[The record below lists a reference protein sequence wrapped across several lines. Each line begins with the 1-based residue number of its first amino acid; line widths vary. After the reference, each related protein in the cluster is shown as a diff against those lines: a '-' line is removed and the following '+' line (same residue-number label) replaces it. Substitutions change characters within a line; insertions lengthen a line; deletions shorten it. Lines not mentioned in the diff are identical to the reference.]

1 MISTRTI
8 ESIRADFPL
17 LQRTQGKNPYIYFDN
32 AATTQKPRS
41 VLDAARVYYETLN
54 SNVHR
59 GVHTLSQQATD
70 AFEESRRVIQR
81 FIHAREDRELIFTK
95 GTTHGINIVAHGF
108 SRAVLKPGD
117 EVLISG
123 MEHHSNIVPWQ
134 MACEYTGAVL
144 KVIPLNDRGEI
155 IYEEFLKLLTPR
167 VKILAVVQ
175 VSNALGTVN
184 PVKEMIADAHRLGI
198 PVLVDGAQSTQHLRV
213 DVQDLDA
220 DFFVFSAHKVFAATG
235 FGVLYGKAEWL
246 DKLPPYEGG
255 GEMIREVTFEKTT
268 YNELPFKFEAGTPH
282 IEGALSLAEAI
293 RYIEGLGIDF
303 IAAREAELL
312 SYATESLAQIPEVIP
327 VGTAA
332 HKASVLSFNIR
343 NAHHLDVGTLLDK
356 QGIAVRTGHHCA
368 QPLMQRFGIAG
379 TVRASFAFYN
389 TTAEIDA
396 FHQALVRSIGMLV

>member
-1 MISTRTI
+1 MSTIRSI

-17 LQRTQGKNPYIYFDN
+17 LQQMQGNRPYIYFDN
-32 AATTQKPRS
+32 AATTQKPRA
-41 VLDAARVYYETLN
+41 VLDVSRNYYETLN

-59 GVHTLSQQATD
+59 GVHTLSQKATD
-70 AFEESRRVIQR
+70 AFEEARRVIR
-81 FIHAREDRELIFTK
+81 TFLNARYEHEIIFTK
-95 GTTHGINIVAHGF
+95 GTTHGINTIAHGF

-117 EVLISG
+117 QVLISA

-134 MACEYTGAVL
+134 MACEYSGAML
-144 KVIPLNDRGEI
+144 NVIPVNEQGEI
-155 IYEEFLKLLTPR
+155 IYEEYQKLLTPE
-167 VKILAVVQ
+167 VKIVSLVH

-198 PVLVDGAQSTQHLRV
+198 PVLIDGAQSTQHLKV
-213 DVQDLDA
+213 DVQELDA

-235 FGVLYGKAEWL
+235 FGVLYGKEEWL
-246 DKLPPYEGG
+246 NRIPPFEGG
-255 GEMIREVTFEKTT
+255 GEMIKEVRFEKTT

-282 IEGALSLAEAI
+282 IEGALSLAAAI
-293 RYIEGLGIDF
+293 RYIGTLGMDF

-312 SYATESLAQIPEVIP
+312 SYATGSLLAIPQVIP

-332 HKASVLSFNIR
+332 HKASVLSFNVK
-343 NAHHLDVGTLLDK
+343 NAHPLDVGTLLDK

-368 QPLMQRFGIAG
+368 QPLMQRLDIPG

-389 TTAEIDA
+389 TREEIDLFSA
-396 FHQALVRSIGMLV
+396 ALVRSIDMLL

>member
-1 MISTRTI
+1 MSTIRSI

-17 LQRTQGKNPYIYFDN
+17 LQQMQGNRPYIYFDN
-32 AATTQKPRS
+32 AATTQKPRA
-41 VLDAARVYYETLN
+41 VLDVSRNYYETLN

-59 GVHTLSQQATD
+59 GVHTLSQKATD
-70 AFEESRRVIQR
+70 AFEEARRVIR
-81 FIHAREDRELIFTK
+81 TFLNARYEHEIIFTK
-95 GTTHGINIVAHGF
+95 GTTHGINTVAHGF

-117 EVLISG
+117 QVLIST

-134 MACEYTGAVL
+134 MACEYSGAKL
-144 KVIPLNDRGEI
+144 NVIPVNDRGEI
-155 IYEEFLKLLTPR
+155 IYEEYLKLLTPE
-167 VKILAVVQ
+167 VKIVSLVH

-198 PVLVDGAQSTQHLRV
+198 PVLIDGAQSTQHLKV

-235 FGVLYGKAEWL
+235 FGVLYGKEEWL
-246 DKLPPYEGG
+246 NRIPPFEGG
-255 GEMIREVTFEKTT
+255 GEMIKEVRFEKTT

-282 IEGALSLAEAI
+282 IEGALSLAAAI
-293 RYIEGLGIDF
+293 RYIEMLGMDF

-312 SYATESLAQIPEVIP
+312 AYASGLLSSIPEVIP

-332 HKASVLSFNIR
+332 HKASVLSFNVK
-343 NAHHLDVGTLLDK
+343 NTHPLDVGTLLDK

-368 QPLMQRFGIAG
+368 QPLMQRLGIPG

-389 TTAEIDA
+389 TREEIDLFSA
-396 FHQALVRSIGMLV
+396 ALRRSIDMLL